1 MPVMDKKKNSII
13 VQVAG
18 IIHRGLKAS
27 IPDVALRTIKALV
40 VAVEQSCD
48 AELAGNINKFSL

>member
-1 MPVMDKKKNSII
+1 MDKKKNSII